1 MTRRVHCRL
10 DELLEERAMSLT
22 ELSRQVDITP
32 ANLSVL
38 KNNRGKAIRFSTLE
52 AICSALDCEISDLL
66 VLHPPRR
73 GNRREGERAAYE
85 QGPAGGRPGARPADP
100 S

>member
-10 DELLEERAMSLT
+10 DELLEERAMSPT
-22 ELSRQVDITP
+22 ELSRQVDITL

-52 AICSALDCEISDLL
+52 AICSALDCEVSDLL

-73 GNRREGERAAYE
+73 GN
-85 QGPAGGRPGARPADP
+85 
-100 S
+100 